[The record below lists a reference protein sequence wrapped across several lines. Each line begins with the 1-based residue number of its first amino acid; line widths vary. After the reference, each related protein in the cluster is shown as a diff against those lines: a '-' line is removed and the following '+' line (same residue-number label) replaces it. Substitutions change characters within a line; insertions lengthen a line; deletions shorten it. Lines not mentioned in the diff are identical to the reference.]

1 MFRCEKYGGG
11 MPGPLTISGI
21 DPFDDSA
28 YDAWWEAYAAAR
40 RVDMGENAVIWS
52 RDESRAEL
60 QQPSATTER
69 RAFVALENGVVV
81 GSASLGLSLKDNLH
95 VAGIGVNVPP
105 EHRRQGVGSAL
116 LAHVEAE
123 AAAAGRTTLRADIF
137 WPASAPADGTGEPGR
152 EFARRHGFA
161 VALGDL
167 QGRLDLPIADAV
179 IDELLSEA
187 PATGYEIRSW
197 IGPVPEDLVAQ
208 WAALDASLDTEAP
221 TGDLDIEAASADVA
235 DFRADEELVSRQ
247 GRTSFG
253 AVAIAADG
261 RFAAYTQIV
270 VSRDDGN
277 AYQWGTLVRRED
289 RGRRLGLRVKLENLR
304 MLQRHSPATTRI
316 YTFNADSN
324 THMLAVNA
332 RLGFRT
338 TARMAELQ
346 KRLS

>member
-1 MFRCEKYGGG
+1 
-11 MPGPLTISGI
+11 MPGQLTIARV
-21 DPFDDSA
+21 DPLDDSA
-28 YDAWWEAYAAAR
+28 YDAWWEAYASAR
-40 RVDMGENAVIWS
+40 RVGMGEDAVIWS

-69 RAFVALENGVVV
+69 RAFVAMQDGAVV
-81 GSASLGLSLKDNLH
+81 GSASIGLTLKDNLH
-95 VAGIGVNVPP
+95 SAGIGVNVPP
-105 EHRRQGVGSAL
+105 EHRRRGVGSAL

-137 WPASAPADGTGEPGR
+137 WPASAPDDGSGEPGR
-152 EFARRHGFA
+152 EFARRHGFT

-167 QGRLDLPIADAV
+167 QGRLDLPVPDAV
-179 IDELLSEA
+179 IEELLAEA
-187 PATGYEIRSW
+187 PASGYTIRSW
-197 IGPVPEDLVAQ
+197 RGPVPDELVAE
-208 WAALDASLDTEAP
+208 WAALDAVLDTEAP
-221 TGDLDIEAASADVA
+221 TGDLEIEAASADVA
-235 DFRADEELVSRQ
+235 DFRADEELVARQ
-247 GRTSFG
+247 GRTSYG
-253 AVAIAADG
+253 TAALTAAG
-261 RFAAYTQIV
+261 SVAAYTQIV

-304 MLQRHSPATTRI
+304 MLQEHSPGTTRI

-324 THMLAVNA
+324 AHMLAVNT

-346 KRLS
+346 KRLRGAE